1 MHLSDRVSPVLVDFT
16 RWLEAY
22 GETSWD
28 HQSFFAGPT
37 GRSAKSLYYRNRLIG
52 TAAVA
57 PMIFLEAFVPGGR
70 RLFHHPIR
78 FPIADAHYAMGFAF
92 LYEATSEAKH
102 LERAIHFLHELK
114 KSRSPDFEEYC
125 WGYPFDWVWRGGMIK
140 QSTPLITT
148 TPYCYEAFLQVAE
161 LLGQRPE
168 ISDQRS
174 EIRGQMTHDGFE
186 RTDVRGRLGLPT
198 LNHQPS
204 TFDNPKDLLK
214 IVESIARHAA
224 YDIKAFRTSVTASSC
239 SYTPFDEGGVI
250 NAAAYRAF
258 LLTSTSQNLSNDDY
272 RKMAERNLNFVLE
285 NQNADGSWFYAVDGV
300 RDFVD
305 HYHTCFVMKAL
316 AKIHAL
322 TGHEATLK
330 ALEKGVDYY
339 LNNLFAEDGLPKPFS
354 KAPRLTVYKRELY
367 DCAECINLCL
377 LLRARFPKLSEK
389 LATVVRGILKDW
401 VKPDGSFRSRRL
413 HFGWDNV
420 PMHRWGQSQ
429 MFRALAFYLVEDKK
443 AEKLKSEKLKFNGR
457 RAEALST

>member
-1 MHLSDRVSPVLVDFT
+1 M
-16 RWLEAY
+16 
-22 GETSWD
+22 
-28 HQSFFAGPT
+28 
-37 GRSAKSLYYRNRLIG
+37 
-52 TAAVA
+52 
-57 PMIFLEAFVPGGR
+57 
-70 RLFHHPIR
+70 
-78 FPIADAHYAMGFAF
+78 
-92 LYEATSEAKH
+92 
-102 LERAIHFLHELK
+102 
-114 KSRSPDFEEYC
+114 
-125 WGYPFDWVWRGGMIK
+125 
-140 QSTPLITT
+140 
-148 TPYCYEAFLQVAE
+148 
-161 LLGQRPE
+161 
-168 ISDQRS
+168 
-174 EIRGQMTHDGFE
+174 
-186 RTDVRGRLGLPT
+186 RGRISEDRPDPQT
-198 LNHQPS
+198 LNHEPS

-339 LNNLFAEDGLPKPFS
+339 LTNLFDEEGLPKPFS

-377 LLRARFPKLSEK
+377 LLRDRFPAIRSNLGDGRRQHFE
-389 LATVVRGILKDW
+389 RW
-401 VKPDGSFRSRRL
+401 VKPDGSFRSREVTSWLGQRSHASLGPGANVSKPRL
-413 HFGWDNV
+413 LSQRGFETRISGVRDQRSEIKYHSGY
-420 PMHRWGQSQ
+420 RWMKEEGSLITVASSAPISCDRS
-429 MFRALAFYLVEDKK
+429 M
-443 AEKLKSEKLKFNGR
+443 NG
-457 RAEALST
+457 L